1 MKTLEPAAAGANLQ
15 PAGPKKGGFTPMT
28 AMTQPGYSAPA
39 GGTLGPEGP
48 SAGAASAP
56 QRSLTLATSRLQGK
70 RAAMVVFSHYPGDP
84 RPRRAADALMKE
96 GMSVDMICLAEDDAP
111 RREVVD
117 GLHVYRLPVT
127 RRRLGKLVY
136 AYQYS
141 AFILMSALMV
151 ARLHFSRRYD
161 LVYVHNM
168 PDVLVL
174 SGIVPKLLG
183 SKVILDLHDPMPELM
198 TTIFNLDEG
207 SLSVRIIKELEK
219 WSIGFADQAI
229 TVNIACKRIFSAR
242 SCPPEKVGVVMN
254 APDGSIFP
262 LREPRLNT
270 VSSAQPNKKPFV
282 MMYHGSLVERNGVDL
297 AIDGLEKVRKVLPN
311 AELRI
316 CGPETPFLNKVMEVV
331 REKGLQDAVQYRGKK
346 TLEQLVP
353 EIEACDV
360 GVIPNQRNK
369 FTQINTP
376 TRIFEYLALGKPVI
390 APRTAGIQDYFE
402 DDALVYFDPGN
413 ADDLAEKMNYVCAN
427 PVQAFET
434 AKRGQQI
441 YLTHTWRREKQTL
454 VDLVGGVFQ
463 GEPAR

>member
-1 MKTLEPAAAGANLQ
+1 
-15 PAGPKKGGFTPMT
+15 MT
-28 AMTQPGYSAPA
+28 AMTQPVYSAPSSGSLQA
-39 GGTLGPEGP
+39 EVPSGGAVPTPE
-48 SAGAASAP
+48 
-56 QRSLTLATSRLQGK
+56 RSLTLATSRLQGK

-96 GMSVDMICLAEDDAP
+96 GMSVDMICLAEDNAP

-117 GLHVYRLPVT
+117 GLHVFRLPVT

-141 AFILMSALMV
+141 AFILMSALLV

-254 APDGSIFP
+254 APDGAIFP
-262 LREPRLNT
+262 LREPRAKAPSTQND
-270 VSSAQPNKKPFV
+270 AKPFV

-297 AIDGLEKVRKVLPN
+297 AIEGLEKVKKSLPG

-316 CGPETPFLNKVMEVV
+316 CGPHTPFLDRVMETI
-331 REKGLQDAVQYRGKK
+331 RTKGLQDAVDYRGKK
-346 TLEQLVP
+346 SLEQLVP
-353 EIEACDV
+353 EIDACDV
-360 GVIPNQRNK
+360 GVIPNQRNM
-369 FTQINTP
+369 FTHINTP

-390 APRTAGIQDYFE
+390 APRTPGIQDYFKE
-402 DDALVYFDPGN
+402 DELFFFEPGN
-413 ADDLAEKMNYVCAN
+413 VDDLVEKIRYVASH
-427 PVQAFET
+427 PREAAET
-434 AKRGQQI
+434 AARGQQV
-441 YLTHTWRREKQTL
+441 YLNHTWRRERQKL
-454 VDLVGGVFQ
+454 VDLVGGVFAA
-463 GEPAR
+463 PR